1 VAIEPLIDVK
11 KEESGEEFDY
21 DPRSGDC
28 FADFAQLPE
37 SSPQV
42 NSLIRENAN
51 DVNGINE
58 GVMASPE
65 MLVARGRPLGGLR
78 ARVVGNSSNIQ
89 IRNIDG
95 LPPGPN
101 AARARAAYT
110 NALGRHVFGVSPV
123 MNGTSSERTGVKLR
137 KNGKWTDEDLNAA
150 MLAIDDGAPIKTVA
164 RLYGIPTTSLRHHVF
179 GKTLSR
185 KRGKSGVLSSEEE
198 NELVN

>member
-1 VAIEPLIDVK
+1 MRGARSHAEDYITSLDEQSDQFIDHFQGSDVAIEPLIDMEE
-11 KEESGEEFDY
+11 EESGEESDY
-21 DPRSGDC
+21 DPHNGDC

-101 AARARAAYT
+101 AARARAAHT
-110 NALGRHVFGVSPV
+110 SALGGHVFGVSPV
-123 MNGTSSERTGVKLR
+123 MNDTSSERIGAKLR
-137 KNGKWTDEDLNAA
+137 KNGN
-150 MLAIDDGAPIKTVA
+150 
-164 RLYGIPTTSLRHHVF
+164 
-179 GKTLSR
+179 
-185 KRGKSGVLSSEEE
+185 
-198 NELVN
+198 